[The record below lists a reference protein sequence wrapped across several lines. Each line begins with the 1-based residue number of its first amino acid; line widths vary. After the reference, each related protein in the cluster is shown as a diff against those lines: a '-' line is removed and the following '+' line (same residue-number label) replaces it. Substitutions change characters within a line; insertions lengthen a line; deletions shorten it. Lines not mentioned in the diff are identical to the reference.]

1 MRVGSF
7 TFCYLFLSN
16 FMSLQSHAILSFNTQ
31 NHGGWLI
38 LKDLLIKREAKG
50 EAFNPHDFD
59 PGVLCLVSVFLSY
72 FFLSLLL
79 FSVELYYDTLRE
91 YFGRVISNMIVVLR
105 AFMSLGQF
113 SVAQSCTKLGL

>member
-1 MRVGSF
+1 MPR
-7 TFCYLFLSN
+7 LS
-16 FMSLQSHAILSFNTQ
+16 LSF
-31 NHGGWLI
+31 L
-38 LKDLLIKREAKG
+38 
-50 EAFNPHDFD
+50 
-59 PGVLCLVSVFLSY
+59 
-72 FFLSLLL
+72 FLSLLL